1 MKLVQDLE
9 IITNI
14 IILANGLELVK
25 EDLGMINILN
35 NQNMMIVNQSM
46 NLITVKK
53 KKILI
58 VLKNG
63 VIKKTQKNLKE
74 LKEVLAENKWNQD
87 NIAIKRMIVTQRS
100 LKELKNVPAENKWNP
115 DKPATKKKIANQR
128 KAIKKIKIANQR
140 KAIKKIKIVNQKE
153 AKRKRNKHVQRST
166 KRLKTAVII
175 EFNQENQDTIEQDN
189 EGWPNLPLKKETHQ
203 ISYHYK
209 NLMLISLMCV

>member
-58 VLKNG
+58 VVKNG

-140 KAIKKIKIVNQKE
+140 KAIKKIKIANQNE

-175 EFNQENQDTIEQDN
+175 EFNQENQDTIEHDN
-189 EGWPNLPLKKETHQ
+189 EGWPNLPQ
-203 ISYHYK
+203 K
-209 NLMLISLMCV
+209 NKLIK

>member
-1 MKLVQDLE
+1 LEKDILKVILREILIDMKLVQDLE

-74 LKEVLAENKWNQD
+74 LKEVLAENK
-87 NIAIKRMIVTQRS
+87 
-100 LKELKNVPAENKWNP
+100 
-115 DKPATKKKIANQR
+115 
-128 KAIKKIKIANQR
+128 
-140 KAIKKIKIVNQKE
+140 
-153 AKRKRNKHVQRST
+153 
-166 KRLKTAVII
+166 
-175 EFNQENQDTIEQDN
+175 
-189 EGWPNLPLKKETHQ
+189 
-203 ISYHYK
+203 
-209 NLMLISLMCV
+209 

>member
-1 MKLVQDLE
+1 LEKDILKVILREILIDMKLVQDLE

-58 VLKNG
+58 VVKNG

-74 LKEVLAENKWNQD
+74 LKEVLAENK
-87 NIAIKRMIVTQRS
+87 
-100 LKELKNVPAENKWNP
+100 
-115 DKPATKKKIANQR
+115 
-128 KAIKKIKIANQR
+128 
-140 KAIKKIKIVNQKE
+140 
-153 AKRKRNKHVQRST
+153 
-166 KRLKTAVII
+166 
-175 EFNQENQDTIEQDN
+175 
-189 EGWPNLPLKKETHQ
+189 
-203 ISYHYK
+203 
-209 NLMLISLMCV
+209 